1 LISCVALKEIVIV
14 PSIASNYLP
23 FLVGGG
29 DECILGL
36 SFAQQ
41 KRHWPQNDIYD
52 CENRITIQD
61 DNTLIISK
69 SSSID
74 GGAYSCRFVVVGNE
88 IEFSSFIP

>member
-1 LISCVALKEIVIV
+1 LCSTQGDCYRAKHSFKLFT
-14 PSIASNYLP
+14 L
-23 FLVGGG
+23 FGWGG